1 MDPRHFKRVKI
12 VQEVY
17 SFFFNPAEAKHKK
30 TQGVIENETK
40 IDELIVLAA
49 PKYSIDRI
57 SKVDVAILR
66 VAIYEL
72 IFEKKEPVKVIINE
86 AVEIAKEMSGEKSP
100 GFINAVLGKV
110 IEIENVQL
118 DES

>member
-17 SFFFNPAEAKHKK
+17 SLFFNSAEIKHKK
-30 TQGVIENETK
+30 TQEVIDNEEK
-40 IDELIVLAA
+40 IDALIVKSA
-49 PKYSIDRI
+49 PKYSIDKI

>member
-17 SFFFNPAEAKHKK
+17 SFFFNPTEAKHKK
-30 TQGVIENETK
+30 TLGVIENEAR
-40 IDELIVLAA
+40 IDELIVLSA

-72 IFEKKEPVKVIINE
+72 VFEKKEPVKVIINE

-110 IEIENVQL
+110 IEIEHVQL